1 MAYITHRRADGAYQ
15 LLREHIY
22 GVADRAE
29 TFAADFGAGEHARR
43 AGLLHDIGK
52 YSEAAQ
58 ARQRDP
64 EHTARVDHSTLGAQ
78 EAARMGDGYA
88 AFCVAGHHG
97 GLPDRG
103 SAASREDGTL
113 MARLKKTDLPS
124 ADAWK
129 TEITVPDKAAV
140 PSWLRGIPKGTQA
153 FANALYTRML
163 FSALVDAD
171 YLDTEAYMAEGSV
184 RRGRDMTPAQLLDR
198 LEKYVAP
205 WRKGTGSAL
214 NQKRTEILERCL
226 RGAEDAPGL
235 YTLTVPTGG
244 GKTVSSL
251 AFALSHAA
259 AHGLRR
265 VIYVV
270 PYTSIIEQNAEVFR
284 RIVGAENVL
293 EHHANV
299 EFDGEDQVLRLATE
313 NWDAPII
320 VTTAVQFFE
329 SLFAARTSRCRKLHN
344 IASSVVIFDEAQ
356 MLPMPFLRPCVN
368 AIAELTLH
376 YRVTSV
382 LCTATQPS
390 LGQLFAEY
398 APTLPCREIAENIAG
413 NAALF
418 RRTTFDQTGE
428 ITAEALSGRLMQSDE
443 VLCIVNTR
451 KQAQTLY
458 DMLPAEGRYH
468 LSTLMTPEHRS
479 RVLKEIRERLQAG
492 LSCRLVSTSLVEA
505 GVDVDFPEVWREES
519 GLDSILQA
527 AGRCNREGRRNAAE
541 SIVHIFRMEGKLPRM
556 YDQPVAALRR
566 TMAQHADIA
575 SPEAIHTY
583 FNELMFIRG
592 RLFLDQQDI
601 MRLSGGP
608 MFRQIEAAFRLIDS
622 QTIPVYL
629 SVTEDQAELADL
641 RQGLAT
647 RTTLRRLGRF
657 AVHVYPQHFDRLIQ
671 AGVLEYPAGR
681 EYGILL
687 DDRQYDAHCGLTM
700 EPECG
705 GMWFC

>member
-15 LLREHIY
+15 PLREHIY

-78 EAARMGDGYA
+78 KAARMGDGYA

-184 RRGRDMTPAQLLDR
+184 QRGRDMTPAQLLDR

-226 RGAEDAPGL
+226 HGAEDAPGL

-299 EFDGEDQVLRLATE
+299 EFDGEDQALRLATE
-313 NWDAPII
+313 NWDAP
-320 VTTAVQFFE
+320 
-329 SLFAARTSRCRKLHN
+329 
-344 IASSVVIFDEAQ
+344 
-356 MLPMPFLRPCVN
+356 
-368 AIAELTLH
+368 
-376 YRVTSV
+376 
-382 LCTATQPS
+382 
-390 LGQLFAEY
+390 
-398 APTLPCREIAENIAG
+398 
-413 NAALF
+413 
-418 RRTTFDQTGE
+418 
-428 ITAEALSGRLMQSDE
+428 
-443 VLCIVNTR
+443 
-451 KQAQTLY
+451 
-458 DMLPAEGRYH
+458 
-468 LSTLMTPEHRS
+468 
-479 RVLKEIRERLQAG
+479 
-492 LSCRLVSTSLVEA
+492 
-505 GVDVDFPEVWREES
+505 
-519 GLDSILQA
+519 
-527 AGRCNREGRRNAAE
+527 
-541 SIVHIFRMEGKLPRM
+541 M

-583 FNELMFIRG
+583 FDELMFIRG
-592 RLFLDQQDI
+592 RPFLDQQDI
-601 MRLSGGP
+601 MRLSDGP
-608 MFRQIEAAFRLIDS
+608 MFREIEAAFRLIDS

-629 SVTEDQAELADL
+629 SVAEDQAELADL

-671 AGVLEYPAGR
+671 AGVLEYPTGR